1 MGDIDF
7 MKLACSQADKAFSRG
22 DYPAGCVIVK
32 NKGVVSKA
40 SSRGITYRDA
50 TAHAELLAISLACK
64 KLKSR
69 FLDGCV
75 VYTSIEPCLMCAK
88 AMVYARIK
96 KVVYGTEHREYGSK
110 KTFDILRANGIGR
123 NVDVFRGVG
132 KEKASL
138 LLQKFLQK

>member
-1 MGDIDF
+1 
-7 MKLACSQADKAFSRG
+7 
-22 DYPAGCVIVK
+22 
-32 NKGVVSKA
+32 
-40 SSRGITYRDA
+40 
-50 TAHAELLAISLACK
+50 
-64 KLKSR
+64 
-69 FLDGCV
+69 
-75 VYTSIEPCLMCAK
+75 MCAK